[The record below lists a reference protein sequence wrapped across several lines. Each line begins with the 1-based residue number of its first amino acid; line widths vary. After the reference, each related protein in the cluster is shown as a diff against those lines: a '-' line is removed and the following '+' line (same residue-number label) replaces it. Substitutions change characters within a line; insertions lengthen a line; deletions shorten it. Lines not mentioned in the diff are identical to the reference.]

1 LETEEQKLEREQNE
15 HDVLEALGDY
25 KRDTGMSV
33 ENVPVVNI
41 NSLKR
46 RFIAH
51 KCSIG

>member
-1 LETEEQKLEREQNE
+1 LETEEQKLEREQDE

-41 NSLKR
+41 KSLKR